1 MVSYQLW
8 IKINAEHKDVERWA
22 EGIVLASSPVVA
34 KGLTEN
40 VVEPVDVSVRLAGL
54 AKEAGLDFVPERDS
68 RDSPS
73 GLPPLPPLPPPAPLQ
88 PPSAPLPPPPAEFAV
103 QAPLPVAYGQAP
115 HAGAEGGGS
124 AGAGAGGGAGGGGG
138 GGGGGAGASAGA
150 GPNAVLSQ
158 IAALEAALAVERAKN
173 QELQRHQ
180 AGGAG
185 ASSAEIALMR
195 AQLEKSEQMM
205 LQLSGQMQQLQL
217 QRAGSAPH
225 GYEAIG
231 VIAPNG
237 GFLPFAGAA
246 GVAGGGS
253 GGGGGGSGGEA
264 AGAGMHFMGASAPPQ
279 TQVGVGFPVPAQPFA
294 PQGSYAA
301 MPGAGAG
308 AGGAPAHYAAQV
320 QIPHG
325 PIASPGYEFGGGEV
339 AAAYPP
345 QPVGG
350 SAFYGGEAPKEQPA
364 AAGGANFPQTPAQL
378 EAYLARIRAERNE

>member
-22 EGIVLASSPVVA
+22 EGIVLASSPIVA

-40 VVEPVDVSVRLAGL
+40 VVEPVDVSVRLASL

-88 PPSAPLPPPPAEFAV
+88 PPPAPLPPPPAEFPV
-103 QAPLPVAYGQAP
+103 QAPIPVAYGQAP
-115 HAGAEGGGS
+115 AYGAEG
-124 AGAGAGGGAGGGGG
+124 GGGAGGGGG
-138 GGGGGAGASAGA
+138 GGGGAGAGTGAGAGASGGA
-150 GPNAVLSQ
+150 GPNPVLSQ

-195 AQLEKSEQMM
+195 AQLEKNEQTM
-205 LQLSGQMQQLQL
+205 LQISSQMQQLQL
-217 QRAGSAPH
+217 QRAGPAPH

-237 GFLPFAGAA
+237 GFMPFAG
-246 GVAGGGS
+246 GGGAGGAGGS
-253 GGGGGGSGGEA
+253 GGGSGGEA

-279 TQVGVGFPVPAQPFA
+279 TQLGVGFPMPAQPFA

-301 MPGAGAG
+301 MPVAGAGAG
-308 AGGAPAHYAAQV
+308 AGGAPALYAAQV

-325 PIASPGYEFGGGEV
+325 PIASPGYEFGGGE

-350 SAFYGGEAPKEQPA
+350 AAFYGGEAPTEQPA
-364 AAGGANFPQTPAQL
+364 AAGGPQTPAQL
-378 EAYLARIRAERNE
+378 EAYLARIRAERSE